1 MVAITVHRLT
11 KRFGTAT
18 VLADINLR
26 IEPGELF
33 FLLGP
38 SGCGKTT
45 LLRHLAGFYTPDAGT
60 IRFDDEDVT
69 HLPAHQR
76 GTGMMFQSYALWPHL
91 SVAENVAFGLE
102 ERRCPKAEIATRV
115 AEALAAVKLDG
126 LGERRIQ
133 QLSGGQ
139 QQRVAL
145 ARALVIRPK
154 CLFLD
159 EPLSN
164 LDAKLRLDMRA
175 EIRRI
180 CKEYGLTGIYVTH
193 DQEEA
198 LSMADRLAVMEAGRL
213 VQVGAPL
220 EVYRNPANRMVAE
233 FIGETNILSGTVQGA
248 GGGMG
253 CFEVDTAAG
262 RLTARCHLAAWQP
275 APGDRVQVSIRPEAL
290 TLSDEP
296 PALPNRFKGIVENVI
311 YLGATAQY
319 ELRVSGSAGL
329 KVTQMNPA
337 ALLQPSGAAVTASVG
352 VDDVVLLPG

>member
-1 MVAITVHRLT
+1 MVTITIDRLT
-11 KRFGTAT
+11 KRFGATT
-18 VLADINLR
+18 VLNDINLR

-69 HLPAHQR
+69 HLQPHQR
-76 GTGMMFQSYALWPHL
+76 GTGMMFQSYALWPHM

-102 ERRCPKAEIATRV
+102 ERQCPKPEIAARV
-115 AEALAAVKLDG
+115 TEALAAVKLEG

-180 CKEYGLTGIYVTH
+180 CKAFGLTGIYVTH

-198 LSMADRLAVMEAGRL
+198 LSMADRLAVMETGRL
-213 VQVGAPL
+213 VQVGTPL
-220 EVYRNPANRMVAE
+220 EVYRNPVNRMVAE
-233 FIGETNILSGTVQGA
+233 FIGETNILSGIVQGQ
-248 GGGMG
+248 GSETD
-253 CFEVDTAAG
+253 CFAVDTAAG
-262 RLTARCHLAAWQP
+262 RLTARCHLAGWQP
-275 APGDRVQVSIRPEAL
+275 AQGDHVQVSIRPEAL
-290 TLSDEP
+290 RLSDEP
-296 PALPNRFKGIVENVI
+296 PDSANRFRGIVENVI

-319 ELRVSGSAGL
+319 ELRVSGSVSL
-329 KVTQMNPA
+329 KITQMNPA
-337 ALLQPSGAAVTASVG
+337 ALLQPSGTAVTASVE